1 MQCCS
6 YKKYLH
12 LDNMSG
18 VTMKIRRK
26 SWQIIVIILLIL
38 AFVPGIQAHE
48 GALFDGTGFYLST
61 GQTLTFYQDYSFTL
75 KSVDKSGESGWVQ
88 LNLNDTVV
96 KSGILSNNEI
106 FYYNTS
112 INGSNETVIFSL
124 EVSGIYLGED
134 TDIVTFSPVYQ
145 YYQPGLA
152 EPTPIH
158 TQLPDNSNE
167 TPGTPVHTNTG
178 GNIPGFQVV
187 TIAIIICIYSILLR
201 RT

>member
-1 MQCCS
+1 
-6 YKKYLH
+6 
-12 LDNMSG
+12 
-18 VTMKIRRK
+18 MKIRRTG
-26 SWQIIVIILLIL
+26 WQITVIILLIQ
-38 AFVPGIQAHE
+38 AFVPVTQAQE
-48 GALFDGTGFYLST
+48 DALFNGTGFYLST
-61 GQTLTFYQDYSFTL
+61 GQTWTFYQDYSFTL
-75 KSVDKSGESGWVQ
+75 KSVDKNGESGWVQ
-88 LNLNDTVV
+88 LKLSDTVV

-112 INGSNETVIFSL
+112 TNGSNETVILSL
-124 EVSGIYLGED
+124 EVSGIYSGEV

-167 TPGTPVHTNTG
+167 TPGTPAHTNAG
-178 GNIPGFQVV
+178 GKIPGFQVA

>member
-18 VTMKIRRK
+18 VTMKIRRN

-38 AFVPGIQAHE
+38 AFAPGLQAQE

-61 GQTLTFYQDYSFTL
+61 GQTWTFYQNYYFTL
-75 KSVDKSGESGWVQ
+75 KSIDRNGESGWVQ
-88 LNLNDTVV
+88 LKLNDTVV
-96 KSGILSNNEI
+96 KSGILYNNDI

-112 INGSNETVIFSL
+112 TNGSNETVIFSM

-152 EPTPIH
+152 QPTPIH
-158 TQLPDNSNE
+158 TQHDNSNE
-167 TPGTPVHTNTG
+167 TPGTPAHTNAG

>member
-1 MQCCS
+1 
-6 YKKYLH
+6 
-12 LDNMSG
+12 
-18 VTMKIRRK
+18 MKIRRN

-38 AFVPGIQAHE
+38 AFAPGLQAQE

-61 GQTLTFYQDYSFTL
+61 GQTWTFYQNYYFTL
-75 KSVDKSGESGWVQ
+75 KSIDRNGESAWVQ
-88 LNLNDTVV
+88 LKLNDTVV
-96 KSGILSNNEI
+96 KSGILYNNDI

-112 INGSNETVIFSL
+112 TNGSNETVIFSM

-152 EPTPIH
+152 QPTPIH
-158 TQLPDNSNE
+158 TQHDNSNE
-167 TPGTPVHTNTG
+167 TPGTPAHTNAG